1 MNRFKFEGKGFDF
14 FKILLVDVILTIVS
28 VCLLYPRAL
37 VREARYL
44 WSETYLGGT
53 PFEFK
58 GTFKKA
64 FNAFM
69 KTLSVVVLLI
79 FVAALEGYLIAF
91 NNLEGTWEATLLL
104 YVTVLPVALLLA
116 PFIIHGDLNFF
127 IKNTTWRTVTAS
139 YKGKLS
145 EFMGLSLRGNILS
158 ILTLGIYTAWYET
171 QLYKFILEN
180 MRFGSLRFSY
190 NGTSKDLFLMYL
202 KGFFLGIVTLGIY
215 NIWNVKNLYNYTID
229 HTIVRKGEQE
239 FNLHSDANTRNV
251 FELMVGNALLVIF
264 TFGLGTAWAI
274 VRTCRFAINHCIVPS
289 AFNLDSIEDHEPVE
303 EAEKLSEH
311 WLDKW
316 NPMLLG

>member
-14 FKILLVDVILTIVS
+14 FKILLVDVILTVVS

-37 VREARYL
+37 VREACYL

-58 GTFKKA
+58 GKFKTA

-69 KTLSVVVLLI
+69 KTLSAMVILI
-79 FVAALEGYLIAF
+79 IIAVIEGLFIAY
-91 NNLEGTWEATLLL
+91 NNLDGTWIASLIL
-104 YVTVLPVALLLA
+104 YATVLPIALILS

-127 IKNTTWRTVTAS
+127 INNTAWRTVTAK

-145 EFMGLSLRGNILS
+145 EFVGLSLQGTILS
-158 ILTLGIYTAWYET
+158 ILTMGIYTAWYET
-171 QLYKFILEN
+171 QLYKYILEN
-180 MRFGSLRFSY
+180 TRFGSLRFSY
-190 NGTSKDLFLMYL
+190 NGKSKDLFLMYL
-202 KGFFLGIVTLGIY
+202 KGFLLGIVTLGIY
-215 NIWNVKNLYNYTID
+215 NIWNFKSLYNYTID
-229 HTIVRKGEQE
+229 HTVVRKGEQE
-239 FNLHSDANTRNV
+239 FNLHSDANTRDV
-251 FELMVGNALLVIF
+251 FELLVGNFLLVVF

-274 VRTCRFAINHCIVPS
+274 IRTCRFTINHCVVPS
-289 AFNLDSIEDHEPVE
+289 SFNLDSIEDQELDGETESP
-303 EAEKLSEH
+303 SNH